1 MKEIDVFLKTVVEG
15 MKAMAQGIE
24 ALAEKLDT
32 IAKSRVDDKVKAK
45 SARKL
50 PSKPKK
56 SVAKKAAKKAPAKKT
71 VAKKQATAVDTVLG
85 IINRSKKG
93 VDTATLVK
101 KSGYDKKKVANLV
114 YKLKKQGKIKSEEK
128 GVYLKV

>member
-32 IAKSRVDDKVKAK
+32 IATSRVDEKGKAK
-45 SARKL
+45 PARKA

-56 SVAKKAAKKAPAKKT
+56 SAAKKAAPKKP
-71 VAKKQATAVDTVLG
+71 VTAAETVLK
-85 IINRSKKG
+85 IINRSKRG
-93 VDTATLVK
+93 VSPAIISEKTGFAP
-101 KSGYDKKKVANLV
+101 KKVHNIV
-114 YKLKKQGKIKSEEK
+114 YKLKKQGKIKSVGK
-128 GVYLKV
+128 GLYLKV

>member
-24 ALAEKLDT
+24 VLSEKLDT
-32 IAKSRVDDKVKAK
+32 IAKSRVGDKVKAK
-45 SARKL
+45 PARKAP

-56 SVAKKAAKKAPAKKT
+56 SVAKKAVPKKP
-71 VAKKQATAVDTVLG
+71 VTAAETVLK

-93 VDTATLVK
+93 VSPATISEK
-101 KSGYDKKKVANLV
+101 TGFDPKKVHNIV
-114 YKLKKQGKIKSEEK
+114 YKLKKQEKIRSV
-128 GVYLKV
+128 GRGLYLKQ